1 MGLQQGTLFTKLH
14 NDDVIISL
22 RITLTF
28 NSSEKHLFLLLNIQF
43 MAFGRKMD
51 SVRLSEVI
59 SGKKFD
65 YYSQF
70 KICRMALRYGSYE
83 AASQLLAKLKNET
96 SGQIS
101 FHFEVYFENL
111 ERIANAEYEIDR
123 IQIPDNISTIG
134 NVLMK
139 LF

>member
-1 MGLQQGTLFTKLH
+1 
-14 NDDVIISL
+14 
-22 RITLTF
+22 
-28 NSSEKHLFLLLNIQF
+28 
-43 MAFGRKMD
+43 MAFGRNMD

-70 KICRMALRYGSYE
+70 KICRMALRYGSYG
-83 AASQLLAKLKNET
+83 AASQLLKKLKNET

-111 ERIANAEYEIDR
+111 ERIANAENEIDR
-123 IQIPDNISTIG
+123 IQIPDNVSTLG
-134 NVLMK
+134 NVLK
-139 LF
+139 NPSDKNPIEGTTLDCIIWSLVGTH

>member
-1 MGLQQGTLFTKLH
+1 
-14 NDDVIISL
+14 
-22 RITLTF
+22 
-28 NSSEKHLFLLLNIQF
+28 
-43 MAFGRKMD
+43 MAFGRNMD
-51 SVRLSEVI
+51 SVRLSEII

-70 KICRMALRYGSYE
+70 KICRMALRYGSY
-83 AASQLLAKLKNET
+83 AAATQLLAKLKYQT

-111 ERIANAEYEIDR
+111 ERIANAEDEIDR
-123 IQIPDNISTIG
+123 IQMPDNISTLG

-139 LF
+139 SREKKS

>member
-1 MGLQQGTLFTKLH
+1 
-14 NDDVIISL
+14 
-22 RITLTF
+22 
-28 NSSEKHLFLLLNIQF
+28 

-70 KICRMALRYGSYE
+70 KICRIALRYGSYE
-83 AASQLLAKLKNET
+83 AASQLLAKLKDET

-111 ERIANAEYEIDR
+111 ERIANAEYEIAR
-123 IQIPDNISTIG
+123 IQIPDNISTLG
-134 NVLMK
+134 KVLMK
-139 LF
+139 LFLGNVIFPVKKTP